1 MSRKHDVNI
10 EKILRD
16 LPSSTRREFLKQ
28 AAMLGAGAVVAPVF
42 IRSPLIVEA
51 APSAKRGGLVRVMGH
66 QEVASLSP
74 DDDSPSVHWVMV
86 SQMHNAMVELN
97 EYNVLERVLAESY
110 DVSKDG
116 LRYSFKLRKG
126 VKFHD
131 GSELTADDVKYTFEW
146 YMNPANAANK
156 ATRFASVDKIDTP
169 DKSTVVIKMKEPFA
183 PFLLQTATTFI
194 YSAKYHGR
202 VGEKAY
208 KSQPMGTGPFKLR
221 EWRPAE
227 YTIVDAFDGH
237 FRGRPNIDQFRQ
249 DVVPEASVRTIAL
262 RAGNSDSATWPLL
275 AEDNL
280 AFEANTNYTV
290 FRTSSTGVNHFP
302 INNKLP
308 QLSDKR
314 VRQAMMHAIDRQ
326 RLIDDVFRGTAIIA
340 DSIYPP
346 SMRLWYDRGLKKYP
360 YDQTR
365 ARALLEEAGWRLGPG
380 NVRVKD
386 GVRLSFTCA
395 VITGDRAR
403 RPEAE
408 IAQQDLA
415 QVGIEMRIV
424 ERPVATILAQLPK
437 GELDASLFNWTF
449 NSGPAE
455 PDPQTTLVSG
465 GVRNFSQYNNPRM
478 DDLLKQGLREVDVKK
493 RQKIYQEVQRIFV
506 EDVPTIYVMFWDWF
520 NVFSKRIKGLPVK
533 PELAFEIYRNAY
545 KWWIEG

>member
-1 MSRKHDVNI
+1 MSRARDVNI

-28 AAMLGAGAVVAPVF
+28 AALFGAGAVVAPVF
-42 IRSPLIVEA
+42 VRSPLIVDA
-51 APSAKRGGLVRVMGH
+51 APSAKRGGVVKVMGH
-66 QEVASLSP
+66 QEVSSLSP
-74 DDDSPSVHWVMV
+74 DDAAPSVHWVMV
-86 SQMHNAMVELN
+86 AQMHNALIEVN
-97 EYNVLERVLAESY
+97 EYNVIERVLAENY
-110 DVSKDG
+110 EVSKDG
-116 LRYSFKLRKG
+116 LQYTFKLRRG

-131 GSELTADDVKYTFEW
+131 GSEFTADDVKYTFEW
-146 YMNPANAANK
+146 YKNPANAANN
-156 ATRFASVDKIDTP
+156 AIRFASVERIETP
-169 DKSTVVIKMKEPFA
+169 DKYTVVIKMKEPFA
-183 PFLLQTATTFI
+183 PFLIQTATIYI

-262 RAGNSDSATWPLL
+262 RSGNSDSATWPLL

-280 AFEANTNYTV
+280 AFEANPNYVV
-290 FRTSSTGVNHFP
+290 FRTPSTGVNHFP

-308 QLSDKR
+308 QLADKR

-326 RLIDDVFRGTAIIA
+326 RLIDDVFRGTAQIA
-340 DSIYPP
+340 HSIYPT
-346 SMRLWYDRGLKKYP
+346 SMRTWYDRTLKTYA
-360 YDQTR
+360 YDQAR
-365 ARALLEEAGWRLGPG
+365 ARSLLEEAGWRLGPG

-386 GVRLSFTCA
+386 GVRLSFTIA

-415 QVGIEMRIV
+415 AVGIEARIV
-424 ERPVATILAQLPK
+424 ERPVATILEQLPK
-437 GELDASLFNWTF
+437 GQLDASLFNWTY
-449 NSGPAE
+449 NSGASE
-455 PDPQTTLVSG
+455 PDPQSTLVSG
-465 GVRNFSQYNNPRM
+465 GVRNFAQYNNPRM

-493 RQKIYQEVQRIFV
+493 RQRIYSEVQKIFV
-506 EDVPTIYVMFWDWF
+506 EDVPILYIMYWDWF
-520 NVFSKRIKGLPVK
+520 NVFTKRIKGLPTK
-533 PELAFEIYRNAY
+533 PELAFEMYRNAY